1 MIWVTLTKRL
11 WPSSANPE
19 KIGFTALWCLS
30 EAFRGDNLQ
39 PEGSHELN
47 QVGPIHMTTEKAKT
61 LLLATIVGGIFL
73 VGGTMFLVAGK
84 KKS

>member
-1 MIWVTLTKRL
+1 
-11 WPSSANPE
+11 
-19 KIGFTALWCLS
+19 
-30 EAFRGDNLQ
+30 
-39 PEGSHELN
+39 
-47 QVGPIHMTTEKAKT
+47 MTTEKAKT